1 MKNLHLTA
9 AFIAAFA
16 LAAPVQAQRA
26 ARPSPAI
33 LAAVA
38 DPTRPGEDAARD
50 ANRHPAEIL
59 AFAGVRPG
67 MRVVE
72 LAPGGGYYTRI
83 LARAVGPRGHVYAV
97 VSPGFAARP
106 ESMAR
111 FQRIIAG
118 YPNVEI
124 VVSAIPSLTMAR
136 PVDMVWTSENYHD
149 FHNAQGADMAALNR
163 AVFGVLRPGGVYY
176 VEDHAAP
183 GTGVGATSTLHR
195 IDPQAVRGEVTAA
208 GFRLDGE
215 SSVLANPAD
224 PHTARVTDPAIRGRT
239 DRFAM
244 RFRKSAR

>member
-1 MKNLHLTA
+1 MKKLHLAA
-9 AFIAAFA
+9 AFIVVFAFA
-16 LAAPVQAQRA
+16 ASAQGQRA
-26 ARPSPAI
+26 ARSSPAI

-50 ANRHPAEIL
+50 GGRHPAEIL

-67 MRVVE
+67 MRIVE

-83 LARAVGPRGHVYAV
+83 LARAVGPRGRVYAV

-106 ESMAR
+106 ESMGR
-111 FQRIIAG
+111 FQRLVAG

-124 VVSAIPSLTMAR
+124 VVSDIRTLTMAR

-149 FHNAQGADMAALNR
+149 FHNGQGADLAALNR

-183 GTGVGATSTLHR
+183 GTGVTATSTLHR
-195 IDPQAVRGEVTAA
+195 IDPQAVRDEVGAA

-215 SSVLANPAD
+215 SGVLANPAD
-224 PHTARVTDPAIRGRT
+224 PHSARVTDPSIRGRT
-239 DRFAM
+239 DRFAL
-244 RFRKSAR
+244 RFRRPAR